1 MKKPEIGQVLAT
13 AGGQQFRVVDVYSL
27 AEPDE
32 PDSVDDF
39 GVELEGW
46 TGLHAVP
53 GGFVMDLLHFEFEE
67 WCQANGVSY

>member
-1 MKKPEIGQVLAT
+1 
-13 AGGQQFRVVDVYSL
+13 VYSL

-32 PDSVDDF
+32 PDSADDF